1 MSKIKK
7 ESLLESLLN
16 EITEAD
22 LRRTAARMNMATKIY
37 KSMKNRGMSQKDF
50 AESLGKRPSEISKWL
65 SGKHNFTIDTI
76 SDIEKVL
83 GIDLMNTQ
91 IENVCQFSHAECF
104 VLVPITVEKT
114 NTNISKDGTSDFS
127 YSQNFLMN

>member
-37 KSMKNRGMSQKDF
+37 KSMKSRGMSQKDF

-91 IENVCQFSHAECF
+91 IENVCQFSHTECF
-104 VLVPITVEKT
+104 VLVQTLEKA
-114 NTNISKDGTSDFS
+114 NANISKDGTSDFS
-127 YSQNFLMN
+127 YSQRFLMN